1 MTLTSIVGLGFV
13 AVITVGVLL
22 FAFSSQRKLPA
33 EKGLVPLYSARGT
46 ASTRG
51 GFGLRFGT
59 NMPTCRITLYERAVV
74 MAIGPPVLVAY
85 EDIEKVK
92 CERSWCANRLEV
104 SMRNSSLVWN
114 FNVRSPEKVAGIFK
128 EKGVRIIG
136 F

>member
-1 MTLTSIVGLGFV
+1 
-13 AVITVGVLL
+13 
-22 FAFSSQRKLPA
+22 
-33 EKGLVPLYSARGT
+33 
-46 ASTRG
+46 
-51 GFGLRFGT
+51 
-59 NMPTCRITLYERAVV
+59 